1 MMSHTTIGGHRRL
14 ATAITLLAGG
24 GVAAATWVSGDR
36 GWAIGIA
43 ATFLVLAAVTY
54 VWSGRSGD
62 IAAVLRAG
70 GDERQRGL
78 DQDALALS
86 AQATTVL
93 AVVGAIVQI
102 ARTGDPGVFG
112 LFCAVSGV
120 TYAGG
125 LLALWL
131 RG

>member
-1 MMSHTTIGGHRRL
+1 MMSHTTLGGHRRL
-14 ATAITLLAGG
+14 ATAIFVLAGG
-24 GVAAATWVSGDR
+24 GVAAATWISGAH

-43 ATFLVLAAVTY
+43 AAYLVLAAITF

-70 GDERQRGL
+70 GDERQRSL
-78 DQDALALS
+78 DRDALALS
-86 AQATTVL
+86 AHATTVV

-112 LFCAVSGV
+112 LFCVVSGV
-120 TYAGG
+120 TYAGSLFG
-125 LLALWL
+125 LRL
-131 RG
+131 RR

>member
-1 MMSHTTIGGHRRL
+1 MSHTTLGGHRRL
-14 ATAITLLAGG
+14 AAGILLVAGG
-24 GVAAATWVSGDR
+24 GLAAATWVSGGH

-43 ATFLVLAAVTY
+43 VAFLLLGAVTF

-62 IAAVLRAG
+62 VAAVLRAG

-78 DQDALALS
+78 DRDALAMS
-86 AQATTVL
+86 AQATTVV

-120 TYAGG
+120 TYAAG
-125 LLALWL
+125 LLALRL
-131 RG
+131 RR

>member
-1 MMSHTTIGGHRRL
+1 MMSHTSLGGHRRL
-14 ATAITLLAGG
+14 AAAITLLAGG
-24 GVAAATWVSGDR
+24 AVAAATWVSGDH

-43 ATFLVLAAVTY
+43 AAYLVLAAITY
-54 VWSGRSGD
+54 LWSGRSGD

-78 DQDALALS
+78 DRDALALS
-86 AQATTVL
+86 AQATTVV

-102 ARTGDPGVFG
+102 ARTGDPGVYG
-112 LFCAVSGV
+112 LLCAVSGL

-125 LLALWL
+125 LLALRL
-131 RG
+131 RR

>member
-1 MMSHTTIGGHRRL
+1 MMSHTTLGGHRRL
-14 ATAITLLAGG
+14 ATAILLVAGG
-24 GVAAATWVSGDR
+24 GVAAATWISGDH

-43 ATFLVLAAVTY
+43 AAYLVLAAITY
-54 VWSGRSGD
+54 LWSGRSGD

-78 DQDALALS
+78 DRDALALS
-86 AQATTVL
+86 AQATTVV

-102 ARTGDPGVFG
+102 ARTGDPGVYG
-112 LFCAVSGV
+112 LLCAVSGL

-125 LLALWL
+125 LLALRL
-131 RG
+131 RR

>member
-1 MMSHTTIGGHRRL
+1 MMSYTTLGGHRRL
-14 ATAITLLAGG
+14 AATITLVAGG
-24 GVAAATWVSGDR
+24 AVAAATWVSGDHS
-36 GWAIGIA
+36 WAIGIA
-43 ATFLVLAAVTY
+43 AAFLVLAAVTY
-54 VWSGRSGD
+54 IWSGRTGD

-78 DQDALALS
+78 DRDALALS
-86 AQATTVL
+86 AQATTVV

-125 LLALWL
+125 LLALRL
-131 RG
+131 RR

>member
-1 MMSHTTIGGHRRL
+1 MSHTTIGGHRRL
-14 ATAITLLAGG
+14 AAAITLLAGG
-24 GVAAATWVSGDR
+24 GVAAATWVSGDH

-43 ATFLVLAAVTY
+43 AAFLVLAAVTY

-62 IAAVLRAG
+62 VAAVLRAG

-78 DQDALALS
+78 DRDALALS
-86 AQATTVL
+86 AQATTVV

-102 ARTGDPGVFG
+102 ARTGDPGVYG
-112 LFCAVSGV
+112 LLCAVSGL

-125 LLALWL
+125 LLALRL
-131 RG
+131 RR

>member
-1 MMSHTTIGGHRRL
+1 MMSHTTLGGHRRL
-14 ATAITLLAGG
+14 AAAITLLAGG
-24 GVAAATWVSGDR
+24 GVAAATWVSGDH

-43 ATFLVLAAVTY
+43 AAFLVLAAVTF

-78 DQDALALS
+78 DRDALALS
-86 AQATTVL
+86 AQATTVV

-102 ARTGDPGVFG
+102 ARTGDPGVYG
-112 LFCAVSGV
+112 LFCAVSGLA
-120 TYAGG
+120 YAAG
-125 LLALWL
+125 LLALRL
-131 RG
+131 RR

>member
-1 MMSHTTIGGHRRL
+1 MMSHTTLGGHRRL
-14 ATAITLLAGG
+14 ATVMTLVAGG
-24 GVAAATWVSGDR
+24 ALAAATWVSGDH
-36 GWAIGIA
+36 GWSIGIA
-43 ATFLVLAAVTY
+43 IAFLLLAAVTF

-78 DQDALALS
+78 DRDALAMS
-86 AQATTVL
+86 AQATTVV

-120 TYAGG
+120 TYAAG
-125 LLALWL
+125 LLVL
-131 RG
+131 RLRR

>member
-1 MMSHTTIGGHRRL
+1 MTLIGG
-14 ATAITLLAGG
+14 GG
-24 GVAAATWVSGDR
+24 LAAATWISGDH

-43 ATFLVLAAVTY
+43 VAFLFLAAVTF

-78 DQDALALS
+78 DRDALTMS
-86 AQATTVL
+86 AQATTVV

-120 TYAGG
+120 SYAAG
-125 LLALWL
+125 LLALRL
-131 RG
+131 RR

>member
-1 MMSHTTIGGHRRL
+1 MTSHTILGGHRRL
-14 ATAITLLAGG
+14 ATAIFLSAGG
-24 GVAAATWVSGDR
+24 GVAAATWISGAH

-43 ATFLVLAAVTY
+43 AAYLVLAAITY
-54 VWSGRSGD
+54 LWSGRSGD

-78 DQDALALS
+78 DRDALALS

-93 AVVGAIVQI
+93 AVVGAIVEI
-102 ARTGDPGVFG
+102 ARTGDPGVYG
-112 LFCAVSGV
+112 LLCAVSGL

-125 LLALWL
+125 LLALRL
-131 RG
+131 RR

>member
-1 MMSHTTIGGHRRL
+1 MMSHTTLGGHRRL
-14 ATAITLLAGG
+14 ATAMTLIGG
-24 GVAAATWVSGDR
+24 GGLAAATWISGDH

-43 ATFLVLAAVTY
+43 AAYLVLAGVTY

-62 IAAVLRAG
+62 IAVTLRAG

-78 DQDALALS
+78 DRDALALS
-86 AQATTVL
+86 AQATTVV

-102 ARTGDPGVFG
+102 ARTGDPGVYG
-112 LFCAVSGV
+112 LLCAVSGL

-125 LLALWL
+125 LLAFRL
-131 RG
+131 RR

>member
-1 MMSHTTIGGHRRL
+1 MMSHATLGGHRRL
-14 ATAITLLAGG
+14 ATAITLVAGG
-24 GVAAATWVSGDR
+24 GLAAATWISGDH

-43 ATFLVLAAVTY
+43 IAFLLLAAVTF

-78 DQDALALS
+78 DRDALAMS
-86 AQATTVL
+86 AQATTVV

-120 TYAGG
+120 SYAAG
-125 LLALWL
+125 LLALRL
-131 RG
+131 RR

>member
-1 MMSHTTIGGHRRL
+1 MSHTTLGGHRRL
-14 ATAITLLAGG
+14 AAAITLLAGG
-24 GVAAATWVSGDR
+24 GVAAATWVSGDQ

-43 ATFLVLAAVTY
+43 AAFVVLAAVTF
-54 VWSGRSGD
+54 VWSGRPGD

-78 DQDALALS
+78 DLDALAMS
-86 AQATTVL
+86 AQATTVV

-102 ARTGDPGVFG
+102 ARTGDPGMYG
-112 LFCAVSGV
+112 LFCAVTGV

-125 LLALWL
+125 LLAL
-131 RG
+131 RVRR

>member
-1 MMSHTTIGGHRRL
+1 MMSHTTLGGHRRL
-14 ATAITLLAGG
+14 AAAMTLVAGG
-24 GVAAATWVSGDR
+24 GLAVATWVSGDH

-43 ATFLVLAAVTY
+43 IAFFLLAAVTF

-78 DQDALALS
+78 DRDALAMS
-86 AQATTVL
+86 AQATTVV

-112 LFCAVSGV
+112 LFCVVSGV
-120 TYAGG
+120 SYAGG
-125 LLALWL
+125 LLALRL
-131 RG
+131 RR